1 MALMLPSSPSRM
13 APDRLV
19 ATIVDVAST
28 ACCERDEGEGRGD
41 VGKRSGGF
49 GCSARKAKGSIRCV
63 TSSWCL
69 TLYNV

>member
-1 MALMLPSSPSRM
+1 MLPSSPSRM

-41 VGKRSGGF
+41 VRKKWWFWLFGEEGKGE
-49 GCSARKAKGSIRCV
+49 
-63 TSSWCL
+63 
-69 TLYNV
+69 Y